1 MLQILPPRPP
11 LPTRQ
16 RTQLEAFLVI
26 RRNMLEVWG
35 PLAYEQDILFANFLG
50 RKQVLVNAPE
60 AIRHVLVANPENY
73 RRNPAT
79 RRIIEPIL
87 GNGLFLAEGD
97 AWRFQRRTVAPALSP
112 RTLPVLAQHVATAA
126 EAAEEK
132 LALLTNR
139 PLELLP
145 HLQRLALDIAGRSMF
160 SVDMSGFGEE
170 LRTRL
175 TEYGLR
181 YSQPGFLDILFPPGI
196 KTPADYRRAAF
207 RKEWLAFLDRLIA
220 HRRGQALDPDRP
232 RDLFDL
238 LVLARDPETGEGFPD
253 EQLRDEIST
262 MILAGH
268 ETTAVALFWSCYL
281 VALYP
286 DYQASLAEEAAT
298 ADLTPEAA
306 HAALHTLPRT
316 RAHLDEALRLYPP
329 AFVLLR
335 QALGKDMIAGHP
347 IEPGAVITIAPWV
360 IHRHKKYWRDP
371 DGFDSSRFLP
381 GAAEPERYTYLPF
394 GAGPRI
400 CVGAQFALTEATLVM
415 ARLLRRFRLNFAGTP
430 TVLPR
435 AVVTTQPD
443 RPVRF
448 LLTERR

>member
-35 PLAYEQDILFANFLG
+35 PLAYEQEILFASFLG
-50 RKQVLVNAPE
+50 RKQVLLNSPD
-60 AIRHVLVANPENY
+60 AIRHVLVANHENY

-87 GNGLFLAEGD
+87 GNGLFLAEGE
-97 AWRFQRRTVAPALSP
+97 AWRFQRRTIAPALTP
-112 RTLPVLAQHVATAA
+112 RTLPVLAQHVVTAA
-126 EAAEEK
+126 EAAEHK
-132 LALLTNR
+132 LASLTNR

-145 HLQRLALDIAGRSMF
+145 ILQHLALDIAGRSMF
-160 SVDMSGFGEE
+160 SVDMSSFGEE
-170 LRTRL
+170 LRTL
-175 TEYGLR
+175 LMDYGLR
-181 YSQPGFLDILFPPGI
+181 YSQPGFLDLLFPAGI
-196 KTPADYRRAAF
+196 KTPTDYRRAAF

-220 HRRGQALDPDRP
+220 HRRAQTLDADRP

-238 LVLARDPETGEGFPD
+238 LVLARDPESGEGFSH
-253 EQLRDEIST
+253 EHLRDEVST

-281 VALYP
+281 AALYP
-286 DYQASLAEEAAT
+286 DQQQSMAEEAAT
-298 ADLTPEAA
+298 ADLSPQAA
-306 HAALHTLPRT
+306 HAALQNLPRA
-316 RAHLDEALRLYPP
+316 RAHLNEALRLYPP
-329 AFVLLR
+329 AFVLIR
-335 QALGKDMIAGHP
+335 QALGPDTIAGHK
-347 IEPGAVITIAPWV
+347 IDAGAVITIAPWV
-360 IHRHKKYWRDP
+360 IHRHKMHWRDP
-371 DGFDSSRFLP
+371 DAFDSARFLP
-381 GAAEPERYTYLPF
+381 GAPEPGRYTYMPF

-400 CVGAQFALTEATLVM
+400 CVGAQFALTEATLVL
-415 ARLLRRFRLNFAGTP
+415 ARLLRRYRLELAGPP

-448 LLTERR
+448 LLTER